1 MHICYIVIFI
11 TNYLLQNLV
20 FVTQSSGRPLRYL
33 LKDTNIDVLQLR
45 ILTNNFKIFKIHMV
59 LNIVTSL

>member
-1 MHICYIVIFI
+1 M
-11 TNYLLQNLV
+11 

-33 LKDTNIDVLQLR
+33 LKDTNIDVLQLM
-45 ILTNNFKIFKIHMV
+45 ILTKNFKIFKIQKDKIHMV